1 MTSILRA
8 AAQNLRAYYA
18 AYARL
23 HERRELLN
31 RPWEEEFLH
40 YALDGK
46 LHGHLL
52 PPEQSRP
59 QCHLRRVVPRLG
71 AAVAHRADLE

>member
-52 PPEQSRP
+52 PPPNSRGHSVTSDGWCPGWARQSSRTRP
-59 QCHLRRVVPRLG
+59 
-71 AAVAHRADLE
+71 